1 VGLTTLAVGVAAV
14 LDGAVGEPPR
24 RVHPVAWFGRVVG
37 AVDRE
42 WGRPRLVGFVAAL
55 CLPLVAAGVTGGVV
69 LAAALVRPTVG
80 AVTAGVVL
88 FVTTSLRRLLVVG
101 RRVTEASE
109 TDLDG
114 ARAEL
119 RALAGRDA
127 STLSPGEVRSA
138 VVESLAENL
147 ADGESEQWGD
157 EAVVESLAENL
168 ADGLVAPLLGFAVG
182 GAVGL
187 RLSGLVAG
195 VGSSV
200 VTLSAL
206 APSPVLSLALA
217 SAGASWV
224 KAVNTM
230 DSMLGYRSKP
240 VGWGP
245 ARLDDAV
252 VWVPARVTAM
262 LLAVVSFAPGAL
274 VAAREWLGGVP
285 SPNSGWPMGTLAA
298 ALGVRLVKPGVY
310 TLGDGSLPT
319 VADAERARRR
329 VAAAGGLAY
338 LLAGVVAWG

>member
-1 VGLTTLAVGVAAV
+1 MGLTTLAVGVAAV

-24 RVHPVAWFGRVVG
+24 RVHPVAWSGRVVG

-101 RRVTEASE
+101 RRVTGASE

-127 STLSPGEVRSA
+127 STLSPGEVRS
-138 VVESLAENL
+138 
-147 ADGESEQWGD
+147 
-157 EAVVESLAENL
+157 AVVESLAENL

-262 LLAVVSFAPGAL
+262 LLAVVSLAPSAL

>member
-1 VGLTTLAVGVAAV
+1 MGLTTLAVGVAAV

-101 RRVTEASE
+101 RRVTGASE

-127 STLSPGEVRSA
+127 STLSPGEVRS
-138 VVESLAENL
+138 
-147 ADGESEQWGD
+147 
-157 EAVVESLAENL
+157 AVVESLAENL

-262 LLAVVSFAPGAL
+262 LLAVVSLAPSAL

>member
-1 VGLTTLAVGVAAV
+1 MGLTTLAVGVAAV

-42 WGRPRLVGFVAAL
+42 WGPPRLVGFVAAL

-127 STLSPGEVRSA
+127 STLSPGEVRS
-138 VVESLAENL
+138 
-147 ADGESEQWGD
+147 
-157 EAVVESLAENL
+157 AVVESLAENL

-262 LLAVVSFAPGAL
+262 LLAVVSLAPGAL